1 MKLIEKLQQHT
12 PLNQITETPLS
23 GLILY
28 GAEDYADKLTYLQ
41 NAGIYFCLQG
51 QKILRIEETETLINA
66 GEMLVYTTNLPIT
79 TKITQASA
87 DKPYLAL
94 SLALND
100 PIIERLINQ
109 MPEPPTTSPAEIAP
123 ISTALLAT
131 LERLIDLLNSLND
144 QVILYPLI
152 QTEIY
157 YYLLKSELGGTL
169 YRLIHRNTT
178 STAIFQAVQRLQQHF
193 DQAISMEQ
201 LASQVGMSSANFY
214 RRFKEITGYSP
225 LQYQK
230 NIRLLEARKRINLG
244 QQSITTVAYEVGYQS
259 LSQFSREFKH
269 YFGHSPK
276 EKKM

>member
-28 GAEDYADKLTYLQ
+28 GAEDCADKLTYLQ

-51 QKILRIEETETLINA
+51 QKILRIEETEILINA

-94 SLALND
+94 SLALNE

-109 MPEPPTTSPAEIAP
+109 MPEPPTTPPAKTAP